1 MRRFIRSVSWIAG
14 LLAGFGLPL
23 AAASD
28 ALVPGTDF
36 HATGSIPCA
45 MAAGQPMTSCP
56 FGVRRAGQ
64 GAARVTV
71 FLPND
76 ASRVIRFEQGRVTG
90 IEGSAS
96 GVSFS
101 AERENDLTRVRS
113 GDERFEIPDAVVFGG

>member
-1 MRRFIRSVSWIAG
+1 MRPFIRSLPWIAG
-14 LLAGFGLPL
+14 LLTGFSLPL

-45 MAAGQPMTSCP
+45 TASGQPMTSCP
-56 FGVRRAGQ
+56 FGVRRAEQ
-64 GAARVTV
+64 GAAWVTI
-71 FLPND
+71 FLPDN
-76 ASRVIRFEQGRVTG
+76 ASRVIRFEQGQATS

-101 AERENDLTRVRS
+101 AERENDLTRVHS
-113 GDERFEIPDAVVFGG
+113 GNERFEIPDAVVFGG